1 MVVLATLVTLTA
13 PVVATL
19 VLTASASPSQAM
31 APQLS
36 APQAA
41 VAAEVTRPVLLA
53 VKPVVKPVTAT
64 TTRTVASRTRVAPT
78 RVAPTR
84 VATRTTVTRVAAKP
98 AAKPAPKP
106 ASVAAPRPAST
117 SNDYPWRSATTN
129 DPDTWGF
136 TKRQCVSFAA
146 FRLAQHGKA
155 LDNASQHWDS
165 ALNWDETAARRGV
178 AMTKTP
184 RVGAIAHW
192 NAGESSSVYAD
203 GSSTANGR
211 FTAGGYGHVGYVA
224 AVYGDGSALIE
235 QYNLGGSRSYSVMRM
250 TAPRYLVF

>member
-64 TTRTVASRTRVAPT
+64 TTRTVANRT

-98 AAKPAPKP
+98 ASKPAP
-106 ASVAAPRPAST
+106 VAAPRPASTSTST

-146 FRLAQHGKA
+146 FRLAQHGEA